1 MNIQSLSAAI
11 AIAAGSVLASMTAHA
26 TPITTLDTV
35 QVRPSAEQIAQRE
48 HERTSPIPTLPAV
61 QVRPSAGQI
70 AEYNAELAARTRVV
84 TLAAVEVRPSAEQ
97 RAEQLAGNEE
107 GASASPGL
115 AAEASA
121 AVAALVGQV
130 VVHLPVPQ
138 LQPSPSDLKAL
149 VGAIDAF
156 AQY

>member
-48 HERTSPIPTLPAV
+48 HERTSAIPTLAAV
-61 QVRPSAGQI
+61 QVRPSAEQV
-70 AEYNAELAARTRVV
+70 AAYDAELAARSRVV
-84 TLAAVEVRPSAEQ
+84 TLATVEVRPSAEQ
-97 RAEQLAGNEE
+97 RAELLASREE
-107 GASASPGL
+107 GNGASHGI

-121 AVAALVGQV
+121 AVVALVEQV
-130 VVHLPVPQ
+130 VINLPAPR
-138 LQPSPSDLKAL
+138 LQPTPSDLEAL
-149 VGAIDAF
+149 IGTIGQF